1 MPDGGERG
9 QAQCLCQCEV
19 RIRKHMERQ
28 PEPPDDLRLVVGILA
43 RQSPN
48 LLCAGRSQFI
58 EMIAKAAR
66 LGGAAARP
74 RYGVPALSG
83 SPRSRTVH
91 PPVVIKVRSGR
102 GRSCRWSAAPSSTG
116 TGRPKGSSV

>member
-1 MPDGGERG
+1 
-9 QAQCLCQCEV
+9 
-19 RIRKHMERQ
+19 MERQ

-74 RYGVPALSG
+74 RYGVPALWDVEAG
-83 SPRSRTVH
+83 TARQRVQIQH
-91 PPVVIKVRSGR
+91 G
-102 GRSCRWSAAPSSTG
+102 APLG
-116 TGRPKGSSV
+116 